1 MRKVIL
7 WLIVAIYCA
16 GCVSVDEWQRG
27 LAYAPSREIMAA
39 PELEPLAVA
48 DQWIESPAAGGVAAG
63 FSHGWW
69 IPNSSTDAPAV
80 LYLHGNAGN
89 ISSNRN
95 IGIIHALHRAGFAV
109 LAIDYR
115 GYGRSSPALPDES
128 ALYADAQAAWKRML
142 VLAPRAKKRLI
153 YGHSLGGAVAIDLA
167 LTAAHLDGLVVEG
180 TYTSFSEV
188 VQTTRYGWLP
198 LSLILTQKYT
208 SDEKIRNIQVPKLFI
223 HGSSDEVIPVEMGKR
238 LYAMSLEP
246 KSLLIVPDGRHRDTP
261 VKAGDKWIKAMRR
274 LGGLA
279 DPINSPTTLVP

>member
-1 MRKVIL
+1 MLALRIHIARYQSQVDLPSMKKTIL
-7 WLIVAIYCA
+7 WLIVTLSCGGCA
-16 GCVSVDEWQRG
+16 SVDEWQRG

-39 PELEPLAVA
+39 PELESLAMT
-48 DQWIESPAAGGVAAG
+48 DQWVESPAADGVAAG
-63 FSHGWW
+63 LLHGWW
-69 IPNSSTDAPAV
+69 IPNSSNDAPAV

-95 IGIIHALHRAGFAV
+95 ISVIHGLHRAGFAV

-115 GYGRSSPALPDES
+115 GYGRSSPALPSES
-128 ALYADAQAAWKRML
+128 ALYADAQAAWERML
-142 VLAPRAKKRLI
+142 VLAPRARKRLI

-167 LTAAHLDGLVVEG
+167 LTATHLDALVVEG

-208 SDEKIRNIQVPKLFI
+208 SDEKIRNIRVPKLFI

-238 LYAMSLEP
+238 LYAISLEP
-246 KSLLIVPDGRHRDTP
+246 KSLLIVPDGRHRDTA
-261 VKAGDKWIKAMRR
+261 V
-274 LGGLA
+274 
-279 DPINSPTTLVP
+279 